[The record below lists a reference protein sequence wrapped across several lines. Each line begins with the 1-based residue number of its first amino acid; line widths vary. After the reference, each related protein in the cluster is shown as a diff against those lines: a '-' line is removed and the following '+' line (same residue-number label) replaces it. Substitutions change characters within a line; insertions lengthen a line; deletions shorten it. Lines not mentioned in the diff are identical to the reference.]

1 MSLIPVKDHKNL
13 FRDSNTNAIINM
25 GNNKSTENAYRVAK
39 DRNTRIDNDIQNL
52 KQDMVDIKT
61 MLTQLLEK

>member
-39 DRNTRIDNDIQNL
+39 DRNTRIDSDIQNL